1 MIYIPFSVIALNCP
15 LKGSIKYPQA
25 QNNSFSRA
33 FSYLFSASRVS
44 SPLIVELSTSTVCLW
59 LGTLSFIEH
68 CLFQISG
75 AKHVLLAIKLYLT
88 HGIKRKHIAY
98 KAHEIHSPDKTD
110 QIQFFKNALCKIR
123 GVTWKQRASQT
134 GSKMTKWGWFK
145 FTSQE
150 VLRLI
155 FHVVL
160 WNVCVHP
167 KLVPRRFFG
176 FVLFFLSHECYG
188 YMCPTVTTWENDHLS
203 VCLSSHALKNISN
216 ATDQTLIE
224 LTGTIQVSSLLKHH
238 CLNIPHNVWN
248 AIFLLVSLQ
257 LFVLLA

>member
-25 QNNSFSRA
+25 QNNSFSHA

-44 SPLIVELSTSTVCLW
+44 SPLIVELSTSTLCLW
-59 LGTLSFIEH
+59 LGTLSFIGL
-68 CLFQISG
+68 CLFRISG
-75 AKHVLLAIKLYLT
+75 AKHVLLPYPWHKAK
-88 HGIKRKHIAY
+88 AY
-98 KAHEIHSPDKTD
+98 S
-110 QIQFFKNALCKIR
+110 IQS
-123 GVTWKQRASQT
+123 TWSSQPRWNIPNPIF
-134 GSKMTKWGWFK
+134 SQPRSEMTKCGWFK

-167 KLVPRRFFG
+167 GLVPRRIFF
-176 FVLFFLSHECYG
+176 FFFLVLWLYVYICSG
-188 YMCPTVTTWENDHLS
+188 HLS
-203 VCLSSHALKNISN
+203 VCQSGHALKNISN

-224 LTGTIQVSSLLKHH
+224 LTGTIQVNSLLKHH

-248 AIFLLVSLQ
+248 VIFFTCFSSVVCFVSLRS
-257 LFVLLA
+257 AC